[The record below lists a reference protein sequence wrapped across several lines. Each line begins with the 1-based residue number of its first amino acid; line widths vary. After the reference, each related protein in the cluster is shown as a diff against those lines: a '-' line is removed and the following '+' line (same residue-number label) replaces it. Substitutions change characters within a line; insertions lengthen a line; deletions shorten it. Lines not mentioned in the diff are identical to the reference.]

1 MTEPSIDPNKLD
13 FKVEY
18 RFLAR
23 EITVTLRVSDDKTY
37 KLLVD
42 EVQELEKD
50 MTEVMKELK
59 ASKPN

>member
-1 MTEPSIDPNKLD
+1 MAEPSIDPNKLD

-59 ASKPN
+59 ASKP

>member
-1 MTEPSIDPNKLD
+1 MAIPGIDPNKLD

-50 MTEVMKELK
+50 IAEAMKELK
-59 ASKPN
+59 ASKP